1 MAEGSPGA
9 GQFDVDAPP
18 STPPAGVLGGA
29 RATAGWAL
37 GSVTSGL
44 TTPVRWGLGALGM
57 GGEPEPEAASA
68 AADAGG
74 GAETSRSASLAKL
87 QEVTAEA
94 TALHAGS
101 PSAEK
106 MGTLVYD
113 RIAPA
118 LRDVLAEGLRPP
130 SGWLPSLGAT
140 AAPRSVWALFGT
152 LRPRVANAA
161 HTDGY
166 HEALVKTVRFVE
178 ESVSAWKRLHGLEQ
192 AAVEQDD
199 APPLELSVL
208 VSLGLHEG
216 ALAAWL
222 RLVLGD
228 AEHTARLYEPGAT
241 LRLDSGRAAQVVAL
255 CVSLPC
261 LAAIQPR
268 PL

>member
-18 STPPAGVLGGA
+18 STPPALLGRA
-29 RATAGWAL
+29 TATAGWAL

-74 GAETSRSASLAKL
+74 GAETSLSSTLSKL

-166 HEALVKTVRFVE
+166 HEALVKTARFVE

-255 CVSLPC
+255 CVSLPP
-261 LAAIQPR
+261 LAAIR
-268 PL
+268 PPLS